1 MPSATAI
8 LFSGGLDSSILLDV
22 LSRPT
27 VETAPIVPIYVD
39 CGSAWQRAERAAAQR
54 FITLLDGTRVL
65 PLVELTMPTDDLYGD
80 HWSLGVGAIPD
91 AESPDDAVYL
101 PGRNAL
107 LAVKPLVWCGL
118 HGIGRLALATLA
130 SNPFA
135 DARTDFFTS
144 FSQALSIAMAVD
156 LEIMRPFAGCS
167 KTDVMRQGRPELL
180 HETFSCIDPQP
191 DAAEP
196 ARFIHCGA
204 CNKCAERRQA
214 FHAAGIADQTPYRT
228 VRGEGC

>member
-27 VETAPIVPIYVD
+27 VESAPIVPIYVD
-39 CGSAWQRAERAAAQR
+39 CGSAWQQAERAAARR
-54 FITLLDGTRVL
+54 FITLLDGTRIL

-80 HWSLGVGAIPD
+80 HWSLGVGTIPD
-91 AESPDDAVYL
+91 ADSPDDAVYL

-118 HGIGRLALATLA
+118 HGISRLALATLA

-135 DARTDFFTS
+135 DARTDFFAA
-144 FSQALSIAMAVD
+144 FSRALSIAMAVD
-156 LEIMRPFAGCS
+156 LEIIRPFAGNS

-180 HETFSCIDPQP
+180 HETFSCIDPQS

-214 FHAAGIADQTPYRT
+214 FHAAGIADMTPYRT

>member
-39 CGSAWQRAERAAAQR
+39 CGSAWQRAERAAARR
-54 FITLLDGTRVL
+54 FITLLEGTRVL

-91 AESPDDAVYL
+91 AESPDEAVYL

-167 KTDVMRQGRPELL
+167 KTDVMRQGRPERL
-180 HETFSCIDPQP
+180 
-191 DAAEP
+191 A
-196 ARFIHCGA
+196 
-204 CNKCAERRQA
+204 QA
-214 FHAAGIADQTPYRT
+214 
-228 VRGEGC
+228 